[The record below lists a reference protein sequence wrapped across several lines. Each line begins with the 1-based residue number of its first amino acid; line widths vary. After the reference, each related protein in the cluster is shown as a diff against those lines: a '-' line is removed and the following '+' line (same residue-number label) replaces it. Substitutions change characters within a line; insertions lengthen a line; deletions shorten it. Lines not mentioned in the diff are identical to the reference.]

1 MLDLIEKNIEM
12 LRLLCIKYEV
22 KTMHL
27 FGSAA
32 QGSFKD
38 DSDIDILINFKDIP
52 FDRYTDNFLELH
64 SALENLFQR
73 KVDLITE
80 SSLNNSYLIK
90 SIQHTKQLLY
100 AA

>member
-1 MLDLIEKNIEM
+1 MLDLIKKNIEM
-12 LRLLCIKYEV
+12 LRQLCIKYEV
-22 KTMHL
+22 ETMHL

-32 QGSFKD
+32 QGSFKE

-52 FDRYTDNFLELH
+52 FDRYTENFFELH

-80 SSLNNSYLIK
+80 PSLNNSYLIK

>member
-12 LRLLCIKYEV
+12 LRQLCIKYEV
-22 KTMHL
+22 KTMYL

-32 QGSFKD
+32 QGSFKE

-52 FDRYTDNFLELH
+52 FDRYTENFFELH

-80 SSLNNSYLIK
+80 PSLNNSYLIK